1 MNGETNLSVWS
12 KIRTVN
18 RLTGSGKNKPLF
30 MIKKL
35 FSNKA
40 WAVAILFSISLAL
53 YGIDFSISG
62 NLRDISA
69 SFLGN
74 LAFLPIYIIVV
85 TLLFE
90 RVLREK
96 ERESVM
102 RKLNMVIGVFF
113 SEFGN
118 RLLRELT
125 PHIAGCGD
133 LKTRMMMTSSWKKED
148 FSAALGHLQR
158 CHLKVSVDP
167 SALPS
172 IKLFLAEKRS
182 FLLSLLENQNLL
194 EHDAFTDLL
203 WAAFHFTEELDAR
216 KTFDT
221 IQPSDIEHI
230 NGDIR
235 RVYGYLIR
243 EWVLYMQHLRQD
255 YPYLFSLAVRLNPMI
270 DDPDAVVYQN

>member
-1 MNGETNLSVWS
+1 MFRLNE
-12 KIRTVN
+12 KII
-18 RLTGSGKNKPLF
+18 
-30 MIKKL
+30 MIKKI
-35 FSNKA
+35 FTNKV
-40 WAVAILFSISLAL
+40 WAVSVLFSISLAL

-62 NLRDISA
+62 NLREISA

-74 LAFLPIYIIVV
+74 LAFLPIYVIIV

-118 RLLRELT
+118 SLLKELSSSAVGFGELKNRLRMNATWKEHDFTEALDHLEKS
-125 PHIAGCGD
+125 HIKVSID
-133 LKTRMMMTSSWKKED
+133 
-148 FSAALGHLQR
+148 AASLP
-158 CHLKVSVDP
+158 HLKQ
-167 SALPS
+167 
-172 IKLFLAEKRS
+172 FLAGKRS

-203 WAAFHFTEELDAR
+203 WAAFHITEELEAR
-216 KTFDT
+216 KSFDSMP
-221 IQPSDIEHI
+221 PSDIEHI

-235 RVYGYLIR
+235 RVFGHLTR
-243 EWVLYMQHLRQD
+243 EWVLYMQHLKQD

-270 DDPDAVVYQN
+270 DNPDALVY